1 MAWSPLGGGR
11 LATNAAVEL
20 ADPNHAKRSKIRE
33 ELDHLAREKQTT
45 RAAIALAF
53 LLKHPA
59 NIIPI
64 IGSTNQQTIA
74 ETTKACD
81 ITLTREEWY
90 RLFEAAWGH
99 RLP

>member
-11 LATNAAVEL
+11 LATNAGIEL
-20 ADPNHAKRSKIRE
+20 SDPHHAKRSKIRE
-33 ELDHLAREKQTT
+33 ELDHVGRDKHTT

-64 IGSTNQQTIA
+64 VGTTNQQTIA
-74 ETTKACD
+74 ETVKAGE
-81 ITLTREEWY
+81 INLTREEWY